1 MLILFLLLR
10 CSTLLL
16 GAPLTGTDDQGSL
29 GPHSFADIHILPRA
43 GITFGTRT
51 TFDIVLSCLATI
63 FACTWTAVHPNIPS
77 PADSRW
83 DVLKR
88 RIVTTTY
95 ALLAPEFI
103 TYWAFRQYVG
113 AKRIEKEYNKV
124 IAKRTSDI
132 DYGLKERY

>member
-1 MLILFLLLR
+1 MLVLFLLLR
-10 CSTLLL
+10 CGTLLL
-16 GAPLTGTDDQGSL
+16 GAPLTGTDDQESI
-29 GPHSFADIHILPRA
+29 GPHSLAYTHILPRT
-43 GITFGTRT
+43 GVTFDART
-51 TFDIVLSCLATI
+51 TSDIVLSCLATI

-103 TYWAFRQYVG
+103 TFWALRQYIG
-113 AKRIEKEYNKV
+113 AKKIEKEYNKD
-124 IAKRTSDI
+124 IAKRT
-132 DYGLKERY
+132 